1 MLTMTLNFNAREQ
14 SCGNFSLSFYL
25 KEYILF
31 FKLTFT
37 LNHLCFILQWLRVL
51 VAVSVT
57 ARVWS
62 QHAYA
67 RVQQNGKGFEW
78 SWQLTPVDSVPAE
91 QFYVQLPQPVQ
102 GVQYASNVG
111 VLQTTAPLLDGSGQ
125 ETVGY
130 NHAVPIQIY
139 ENPSLSNNTQITHNG
154 QSNGN
159 SVHTPVDIYLL
170 QQQLSLPVYQTVQ
183 GSLPGDLI
191 HYTNIQPNLFNLNT
205 LNPTGYNFQTNH
217 LITNNQEVI
226 DSKNNDRSS
235 KDLNPI
241 TSHQEIGAEQNH
253 IPVTSVVQVFRDHN
267 CSNEDLK
274 TENKFYNNTQKS
286 TELVA
291 EITTYDK
298 QNINENFEN
307 TDQQNEL
314 LSYKGA
320 TDFKI
325 EQPID
330 NTNKEGFY
338 YYSTET
344 SPISTGN
351 TNIKEEDSISRL
363 VASTQDLISNDDL
376 LRINHS
382 AEKHLTE
389 IYDDYIKPRSRFNL
403 KSEETRY
410 IKNPRNHI
418 TVKAKI
424 SNIENR
430 AIESLN
436 NDVADKIQKD
446 NYESGKFTSPI
457 IVEEFSDADYKEQVL
472 NTLVSTMDPYI
483 ENGYEIVNIKKDS
496 KGNHSKMYV
505 PHYFNEET
513 VYVTPRPV
521 GQRYLAP
528 ITVAL
533 RLLNSNH
540 TDDLNSIDDHDT
552 SDTELVE
559 KTVKSPSKERTI
571 VEIQESIPLDIIHI
585 NDVEV
590 HEYLEEGRSNSNP
603 FDMAKILH
611 NTYMKVLQFTK
622 KNEDNINDVLN
633 NYNKNHDEYSDS
645 NYNDDDQSN
654 ENNHEIKEKLEPSEN
669 MQSEVQFISD
679 DISNM
684 GYENKNYY
692 DNHNANISEATQPI
706 IIEKEVP
713 VPQYQDRYTE
723 KQVPEPVEVV
733 KHIPVD
739 RPVLVPVPYEK
750 VIEKPVEVTKYI
762 EKPYPVQVPQP
773 YPVAVKVPYPV
784 EQKVFI
790 DRPVQIPYPVEKL
803 VEKQIIK
810 TLPVPTPVAVPFKV
824 HVPVEKPV
832 LYPVAIEKPILV
844 PIEKPVPVEK
854 IFHKEVPV
862 PYPVEKTILYPVLY
876 EKKVHVPYPVEK
888 QVPFPVEKIVEK
900 QRQVPVIQV
909 VKKPVDV
916 NVPVPVPVHIVKH
929 YPVDRI
935 VEKKVPNLFPVDR
948 IVEQRVPV
956 KVPYSVENFVDRLV
970 QKPAVFTKYIDRP
983 YQVETKV
990 PHIVEKIIEKK
1001 LPYAVQIPYTASSLA
1016 HGNSEQESQNL
1027 PNYHQYQGQ
1036 SKQNP
1041 SPVQNNQDH
1050 QAQQGYLNQ
1059 YYQYLKERQQTYSVP
1074 VQTTQWGKLY
1084 ASSFK
1089 YLNVTPE
1096 DSKDTKEANGVTY
1109 LTINKNTYYGPPPVQ
1124 FYGNMWEKNSA
1135 HISEVELK
1143 RSDRTPKVT
1152 NIRLEYG
1159 FKPPL
1164 IPSTEVDL
1172 DGRPINKESDT

>member
-1 MLTMTLNFNAREQ
+1 MFRRNQ
-14 SCGNFSLSFYL
+14 
-25 KEYILF
+25 
-31 FKLTFT
+31 
-37 LNHLCFILQWLRVL
+37 
-51 VAVSVT
+51 
-57 ARVWS
+57 
-62 QHAYA
+62 

-78 SWQLTPVDSVPAE
+78 SWQLSPVDSVPAN
-91 QFYVQLPQPVQ
+91 QFYVQLSQPVQ
-102 GVQYASNVG
+102 GVQYASNAG
-111 VLQTTAPLLDGSGQ
+111 VLQNIEPIPDGSGQ
-125 ETVGY
+125 ATVGY
-130 NHAVPIQIY
+130 NHAVPVQIY
-139 ENPSLSNNTQITHNG
+139 ESPSLPNNTQIIHNS

-159 SVHTPVDIYLL
+159 SAHTPVDIYLL
-170 QQQLSLPVYQTVQ
+170 QQQFPLPVYQTVQ

-191 HYTNIQPNLFNLNT
+191 HYNNIKPNLFSLNT

-217 LITNNQEVI
+217 LITNSQQAIEPQN
-226 DSKNNDRSS
+226 SDRSS
-235 KDLNPI
+235 KEMNPI
-241 TSHQEIGAEQNH
+241 ISLQEIDAEENYV
-253 IPVTSVVQVFRDHN
+253 PLTSVVQVFRDHN

-274 TENKFYNNTQKS
+274 TANEFNNNMQKS

-291 EITTYDK
+291 EIPTYK
-298 QNINENFEN
+298 QNINENFREA
-307 TDQQNEL
+307 DQQNEPL
-314 LSYKGA
+314 FYKGA
-320 TDFKI
+320 TNFKI
-325 EQPID
+325 EQPRD
-330 NTNKEGFY
+330 NTNNVGYY

-351 TNIKEEDSISRL
+351 TNTREHDGISRL

-382 AEKHLTE
+382 AEKHVTE

-410 IKNPRNHI
+410 IENPRNHI
-418 TVKAKI
+418 KVKAKI

-430 AIESLN
+430 VVDSSN
-436 NDVADKIQKD
+436 NDASDKIQQD

-457 IVEEFSDADYKEQVL
+457 VVQEFSDADYKEQVL
-472 NTLVSTMDPYI
+472 NTLVSTMTPYI

-496 KGNHSKMYV
+496 KGNYTKIFV
-505 PHYFNEET
+505 PHYFNEEI
-513 VYVTPRPV
+513 VYVTPRPI

-540 TDDLNSIDDHDT
+540 TDLNSIDDHDT
-552 SDTELVE
+552 SDTEIVE
-559 KTVKSPSKERTI
+559 ETVKSPSKERTI
-571 VEIQESIPLDIIHI
+571 VEVQQSIPLDITHI

-603 FDMAKILH
+603 FDVAKTLY
-611 NTYMKVLQFTK
+611 NTYKKVLQFTK
-622 KNEDNINDVLN
+622 KNEENINEVLN
-633 NYNKNHDEYSDS
+633 KYNNKDSGENSDS
-645 NYNDDDQSN
+645 NYDDVDPSD
-654 ENNHEIKEKLEPSEN
+654 ENNQETKEKLEPSEN
-669 MQSEVQFISD
+669 VQSEVQLNINSD
-679 DISNM
+679 DINNN
-684 GYENKNYY
+684 GYENENYY
-692 DNHNANISEATQPI
+692 SKQNANGREAIQPV
-706 IIEKEVP
+706 IIEKEVS
-713 VPQYQDRYTE
+713 VPQYLDHYIE
-723 KQVPEPVEVV
+723 KQVPDRMEVV
-733 KHIPVD
+733 KQVPVD
-739 RPVLVPVPYEK
+739 RPVPVPVPYEK

-784 EQKVFI
+784 EQKVYI

-803 VEKQIIK
+803 VEKEIIK
-810 TLPVPTPVAVPFKV
+810 TVPVPTPVAVPFKV

-832 LYPVAIEKPILV
+832 LYPVPIEKPILV
-844 PIEKPVPVEK
+844 PIEKPIPVEK
-854 IFHKEVPV
+854 IVHKEVPV
-862 PYPVEKTILYPVLY
+862 PYPVEKTILYPVPY

-900 QRQVPVIQV
+900 PVPVTQV
-909 VKKPVDV
+909 VEKPVHV
-916 NVPVPVPVHIVKH
+916 NVPVPVPIHIVKH

-935 VEKKVPNLFPVDR
+935 VEKKIPYFFPVDR
-948 IVEQRVPV
+948 IVQKRVPV
-956 KVPYSVENFVDRLV
+956 KVPYPVEKVV
-970 QKPAVFTKYIDRP
+970 QKPVVLTKYIDRP
-983 YQVETKV
+983 YPVETKV

-1001 LPYAVQIPYTASSLA
+1001 LPYAVQIPYAATSST

-1027 PNYHQYQGQ
+1027 LHYHQYHSQ

-1041 SPVQNNQDH
+1041 YPVQNIQDH

-1096 DSKDTKEANGVTY
+1096 DNNDTKKINDVTY
-1109 LTINKNTYYGPPPVQ
+1109 LTVNENTYYGPPPVQ
-1124 FYGNMWEKNSA
+1124 FYDSMWEKNNNQILEA
-1135 HISEVELK
+1135 KLK

-1172 DGRPINKESDT
+1172 DGRPINKESET